1 MEWSGNSGLRVSDRP
16 LDRVAARMWER
27 RRELR
32 EKKSWNGWS
41 PSDRPG
47 DSIAILLSSGVD
59 RGAAGRQH
67 RTVYG
72 LNYNRLTGISGWGML
87 RLLESAGGRD
97 WSMDS
102 TVKNRVTRS
111 SIRIKINF
119 EDQYKQLT
127 KHRVKRN
134 SIRIKMDFVH
144 QYKQL
149 MKHRVTRNLIPAEMD
164 FENQYK
170 ELQEMQELKRLR

>member
-1 MEWSGNSGLRVSDRP
+1 MEWSGDSGLHVSDRP

-32 EKKSWNGWS
+32 GKRSRIGWS
-41 PSDRPG
+41 PSDRTG

-67 RTVYG
+67 LTVYG
-72 LNYNRLTGISGWGML
+72 LNYSRLTGIDRWGML
-87 RLLESAGGRD
+87 RLLESAGGQD

-102 TVKNRVTRS
+102 TVKNRVTRN

-149 MKHRVTRNLIPAEMD
+149 MKHRVTRNLIPAEMV

-170 ELQEMQELKRLR
+170 ELQEMQESKRLR